1 MTRTGLTLR
10 LGWLGTGRMGS
21 ALALR
26 LLAAGCDLTVY
37 NRTKA
42 KAEPLA
48 ARGAVIAETAADLG
62 TADIVFVTVGSSD
75 DLIEAIL
82 GPHGLIEGPSAP
94 AIVVDCS
101 TVSTEASE
109 QIRER
114 LAACGTALLAAPVMG
129 NAKVAL
135 AGRLTLAVSGPEET
149 FQQARPYLDLLGAGA
164 TYVGEGETARIVKLC
179 HNLLLGVVIQ
189 SLAEVTILAQQY
201 GVSLARAAGVPQQQR
216 DGLHVL
222 PVQDAC
228 PGEPGLPPD
237 FYRVPAAQGLRSRP
251 GRGPGTGGPAAGG
264 RPGAPAR
271 AEPGGPGLR
280 R

>member
-1 MTRTGLTLR
+1 MSRTGLTLR

-94 AIVVDCS
+94 AIVADC
-101 TVSTEASE
+101 
-109 QIRER
+109 
-114 LAACGTALLAAPVMG
+114 
-129 NAKVAL
+129 
-135 AGRLTLAVSGPEET
+135 
-149 FQQARPYLDLLGAGA
+149 
-164 TYVGEGETARIVKLC
+164 
-179 HNLLLGVVIQ
+179 
-189 SLAEVTILAQQY
+189 
-201 GVSLARAAGVPQQQR
+201 
-216 DGLHVL
+216 
-222 PVQDAC
+222 
-228 PGEPGLPPD
+228 
-237 FYRVPAAQGLRSRP
+237 
-251 GRGPGTGGPAAGG
+251 
-264 RPGAPAR
+264 
-271 AEPGGPGLR
+271 
-280 R
+280 